1 VEIRR
6 YLAILRR
13 WVVLV
18 VLIVAAALA
27 AGWAIAPRGH
37 TYSATSIVY
46 VGQRTI
52 NIAPT
57 GGQVS
62 GDYAAGLDR
71 LISTFTA
78 MVPTTRIA
86 AAAVASAHVARGP
99 EGVVANTAAKQVPAT
114 DLITI
119 TYTDSDPHVTQTVD
133 NALANA
139 LVAAVPTVDP
149 TSGSA
154 STSSGQVL
162 SVYQPASLPTVP
174 NHKGTARDLI
184 LAGLFGVIVA
194 GCLVALLEYLD
205 ITLRSPEQVERQL
218 ELPVL
223 GVVPAL
229 GARLPVR
236 PATSSRTGLPPGP
249 ARPASTPYV

>member
-46 VGQRTI
+46 VGQRSI
-52 NIAPT
+52 NIDPAAGT
-57 GGQVS
+57 VS

-86 AAAVASAHVARGP
+86 AAAVASARVARGP
-99 EGVVANTAAKQVPAT
+99 DGVVANTTAKQVPQT

-119 TYTDSDPHVTQTVD
+119 TYTDSEPHVTQTVD

-139 LVAAVPTVDP
+139 LVAAVPTVDSNGA
-149 TSGSA
+149 SGS
-154 STSSGQVL
+154 QVL

-184 LAGLFGVIVA
+184 LAGLFGLIVA

>member
-1 VEIRR
+1 MEIRR

-13 WVVLV
+13 WAVLV

-52 NIAPT
+52 NIAPA

-86 AAAVASAHVARGP
+86 EAAVASAHVARGP
-99 EGVVANTAAKQVPAT
+99 DGVVANTTAKQVPQT
-114 DLITI
+114 NLITI
-119 TYTDSDPHVTQTVD
+119 TYTDSDPHVAQAVD
-133 NALANA
+133 NALATG
-139 LVAAVPTVDP
+139 LVDAIHTVD
-149 TSGSA
+149 SGST
-154 STSSGQVL
+154 STGQLL

-184 LAGLFGVIVA
+184 LAGLFGLIVA

-229 GARLPVR
+229 GARMPVR

>member
-1 VEIRR
+1 MEIRR

-46 VGQRTI
+46 VGQRSI
-52 NIAPT
+52 NIDPAAGT
-57 GGQVS
+57 VS

-86 AAAVASAHVARGP
+86 AAAVASARVARGP
-99 EGVVANTAAKQVPAT
+99 DGVVANTTAKQVPQT

-119 TYTDSDPHVTQTVD
+119 TYTDSEPHVTQTVD

-139 LVAAVPTVDP
+139 LVAAVPTVDSNGA
-149 TSGSA
+149 SGS
-154 STSSGQVL
+154 QVL

-184 LAGLFGVIVA
+184 LAGLFGLIVA